1 MGEQESVDVVAL
13 RAFVPATDFEK
24 SLAFYVDIGFT
35 AERLG
40 DSRAAMKL
48 GGLGFLLQE
57 FYAEGFAGNF
67 MLQLKV
73 NDLDGWWKRIEGL
86 DLAGRY
92 GVRKPTA
99 PAMQPWGLT
108 IAYVVDPSGVLW
120 HIAQNR
126 G

>member
-1 MGEQESVDVVAL
+1 MSELGLEDVVAL

-24 SLAFYVDIGFT
+24 SLAFYVDLGFA

-40 DSRAAMKL
+40 DSLAAMKL
-48 GGLGFLLQE
+48 GAFGFLLQQ

-73 NDLDGWWKRIEGL
+73 NDLDAWWKRIEGL
-86 DLAGRY
+86 NLAGRY

-99 PAMQPWGLT
+99 PALQPWGLT
-108 IAYVVDPSGVLW
+108 ISYVVDPSGVLW